1 MTEPDLTA
9 GSEVDSYCLKCKDMT
24 NHMVI
29 AMVDGAIAKAQCNV
43 CGGRHKY
50 RAAKPSKSTKTKNAS
65 GSRAA
70 ASITLKEKKATATF
84 EALLKGRDA
93 SEGKPYA
100 MTSIFSKN
108 EIIDHPTFGLGVVTS
123 IIPANKIEVTFK
135 DGVRILICVLPAPE
149 VPAPARMK
157 KKKLRKVVK
166 EEAA

>member
-24 NHMVI
+24 NHMII
-29 AMVDGAIAKAQCNV
+29 AMADGAIAKVQCNA

-50 RAAKPSKSTKTKNAS
+50 RAAKPSKSTKTKSTA
-65 GSRAA
+65 GSRAV
-70 ASITLKEKKATATF
+70 ASTTLKEKKAAAAF
-84 EALLKGRDA
+84 EALLKGRET

-100 MTSIFSKN
+100 MTAIFDKN
-108 EIIDHPTFGLGVVTS
+108 EIINHPTFGLGVVTS

-135 DGVRILICVLPAPE
+135 DGVKILICVLPVSE
-149 VPAPARMK
+149 TPAPVRTK
-157 KKKLRKVVK
+157 KKKLRRVVK